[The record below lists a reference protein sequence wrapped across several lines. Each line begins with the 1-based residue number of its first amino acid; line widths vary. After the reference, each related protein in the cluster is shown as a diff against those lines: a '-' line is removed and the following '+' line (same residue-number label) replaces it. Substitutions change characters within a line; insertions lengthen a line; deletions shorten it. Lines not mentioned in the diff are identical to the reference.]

1 MMSAQSL
8 FQVGTTLKLS
18 RISTSERY
26 EHYTETP
33 LPKNTEALSR
43 PAGGEAP
50 NDTAWVDYLI
60 DSSPDLIATLNF
72 DGTWLSLNP
81 TGQMLL
87 GWKTLDADLTIA
99 TQIPDYDLP
108 IYYEEA
114 FPTVLE
120 TGFWRGILAFQP
132 MDGQVAIAM
141 ECQWFLVRDRYTNQP
156 LCIGMIN
163 RLIQQAEEPQRQAQ
177 FFAEVCHELRTPLA
191 VIHSSAE
198 ILETMSDRMS
208 EERKEKHFQRIRD
221 KVQQAARLL
230 EDILFLSRTRQ
241 TDYVLDLELIDPV
254 QFCAEMAEE
263 AQRSTKQHVI
273 EFTTNDESVGQV
285 AVDSRLVERIV
296 TNLLSNSIKY
306 SSGGTIS
313 LGLTCDSGKLVFE
326 VCDQGIGIPDQDQQW
341 LFESFY
347 RASNAAK
354 IPGTGLGL
362 SIVKK
367 CVECHGGDI
376 QVISSVNVGTS
387 FKVEIPYECYK
398 SGNPPKSP

>member
-1 MMSAQSL
+1 MMSAQSM
-8 FQVGTTLKLS
+8 FQVRTPLKPN
-18 RISTSERY
+18 RTSVSEAY

-33 LPKNTEALSR
+33 LPKNTEASN
-43 PAGGEAP
+43 E
-50 NDTAWVDYLI
+50 TAWGNFLI
-60 DSSPDLIATLNF
+60 DSSPDLIATLGF
-72 DGTWLSLNP
+72 DGTWLSLNT
-81 TGQMLL
+81 TGQRLL
-87 GWKTLDADLTIA
+87 GWQTPECSNRTIGTQISDYDLTIYH
-99 TQIPDYDLP
+99 D
-108 IYYEEA
+108 EA
-114 FPTVLE
+114 LPTVLE

-132 MDGQVAIAM
+132 MDGQPAIAL
-141 ECQWFLVRDRYTNQP
+141 ECQWFLVRDRYTSQP

-163 RLIQQAEEPQRQAQ
+163 RQLREEPQSQSQ

-198 ILETMSDRMS
+198 MLETMSDRMS

-241 TDYVLDLELIDPV
+241 MDYVLNLDSIDPV
-254 QFCAEMAEE
+254 QFCTELAEE
-263 AQRSTKQHVI
+263 AQRSTQQHVV
-273 EFTTNDESVGQV
+273 EFTADCEPDCQV
-285 AVDSRLVERIV
+285 VVDSRLVERIL

-313 LGLTCDSGKLVFE
+313 MRLTCDTEKLEFE
-326 VCDQGIGIPDQDQQW
+326 VQDQGIGIPQHEQQR

-347 RASNAAK
+347 RASNVAK

-367 CVECHGGDI
+367 CIECHKGNV
-376 QVISSVNVGTS
+376 QVISSVNVGTL
-387 FKVEIPYECYK
+387 FRVKIPLT
-398 SGNPPKSP
+398 